1 MNRTDM
7 NVNAWMRRL
16 LMAAASLACF
26 GAFAQV
32 PPPSEYVDPPLRVG
46 RLADF
51 SGAVS
56 YSPAGDEQWV
66 LAPLNRP
73 IVSGDRL
80 WADEDGRVEVSMDNG
95 SWFLGPRTSVT
106 VSNLDDRTT
115 QLQLQQGT
123 LDFGL
128 RRMGAGTI
136 VEIDTPNVAFS
147 LTRPG
152 SYRIEVDPDGG
163 STTVIVR
170 SGMGTVFGDETS
182 YVVTGGQAYRFFG
195 TDLSDSEFLAVP
207 PYDPF
212 DRWVAERERRYVN
225 AISARYVS
233 PEVVGYAD
241 LDSYG
246 GWSVVPSY
254 GNVWFP
260 RGLAVD
266 WAPYRY
272 GHWAWIDP
280 WGWTWIDD
288 APWGFAPFH
297 YGRWVH
303 ADRGWGWVPGP
314 ANVRPYYAPALVAFV
329 GGSGFSIS
337 LSAGPTIGWFPL
349 GPREVYRPPYHV
361 SRGYFERVNVS
372 NTIVNTTTITNV
384 YNNTNVTQVNYAN
397 MRVRN
402 AVTAVPTAAFASSE
416 QVHRAALPLAP
427 AALASAQVQPAARIA
442 PARAAFAGA
451 APLARAKPP
460 AAVEQRAVVARVA
473 PPPPPVPI
481 ARQLPALE
489 RNPGQPINR
498 AEVRTLRAEAPVTA
512 PAVRIVGQNAKPAP
526 TASPPARRAGAP
538 AAQGQP
544 VTPQQRMAP
553 QGQGTPQ
560 QRVAPQG
567 EGIPQQ
573 RTSPQ
578 AAPVPETRSTPQ
590 RAGPQTPATP
600 QRVTPEPGVAPQRAA
615 PQPGGVQERGPAPQ
629 VRKAPEPARAPA
641 RESPTR
647 QEPVPQAKVQ
657 PPPAERPVAVPQ
669 ARREPVAPAKVQ
681 PPSAERPVPVPQTR
695 REPVPQA
702 KVQPPPAE
710 RPAAVPPQGN
720 VPAARNVPPRP
731 EPARAKPKAEEKP
744 KGEDK
749 KDNKD
754 NKDKKDNERP

>member
-1 MNRTDM
+1 MNRTNM
-7 NVNAWMRRL
+7 NAWMRRL
-16 LMAAASLACF
+16 LVAAASLACF

-32 PPPSEYVDPPLRVG
+32 PPPGENIDPPLRVG

-56 YSPAGDEQWV
+56 YSPAGDDQWV

-128 RRMGAGTI
+128 RRMGAGSI

-195 TDLSDSEFLAVP
+195 TNLSDNEFLAVP
-207 PYDPF
+207 PFDPF
-212 DRWVAERERRYVN
+212 DQWVAERERRYVDS
-225 AISARYVS
+225 ISARYVS

-241 LDSYG
+241 LDRYG
-246 GWSVVPSY
+246 SWGVVGGY

-260 RGLAVD
+260 RGLAVG

-272 GHWAWIDP
+272 GHWVWIDP
-280 WGWTWIDD
+280 WGWTWVDD

-314 ANVRPYYAPALVAFV
+314 AYVRPYYAPALVAFV
-329 GGSGFSIS
+329 GGPGFSIS
-337 LSAGPTIGWFPL
+337 VSAGPSIGWFPL

-372 NTIVNTTTITNV
+372 NTIINTTTITNV
-384 YNNTNVTQVNYAN
+384 YNNINVTQVNYAN

-416 QVHRAALPLAP
+416 QVHRVALPLAP

-442 PARAAFAGA
+442 PSRTAFTGA
-451 APLARAKPP
+451 TPLARARPP

-473 PPPPPVPI
+473 PPPPPVPVS
-481 ARQLPALE
+481 RQLPVLE
-489 RNPGQPINR
+489 KNPGQPINR
-498 AEVRTLRAEAPVTA
+498 AQVRTLRAEAPVTA

-526 TASPPARRAGAP
+526 TAAPPARRGGVPP
-538 AAQGQP
+538 AQAQP
-544 VTPQQRMAP
+544 
-553 QGQGTPQ
+553 GTPQ
-560 QRVAPQG
+560 QRIAPQG
-567 EGIPQQ
+567 EAIPPQ
-573 RTSPQ
+573 RKVPQ
-578 AAPVPETRSTPQ
+578 AAPVPEMRSTPQ
-590 RAGPQTPATP
+590 RAGPPTPAAP
-600 QRVTPEPGVAPQRAA
+600 QRVTPEPGIAPQRAG
-615 PQPGGVQERGPAPQ
+615 PQPGGVQERAPAPQ
-629 VRKAPEPARAPA
+629 VRKAPEPTPAPA
-641 RESPTR
+641 REPQTR
-647 QEPVPQAKVQ
+647 REAVPQTKVQ
-657 PPPAERPVAVPQ
+657 PPPAERPA
-669 ARREPVAPAKVQ
+669 A
-681 PPSAERPVPVPQTR
+681 VPQTR

-710 RPAAVPPQGN
+710 RPAAVPQTRREPVPQAQVQQRVPERPAAGPQRGN
-720 VPAARNVPPRP
+720 VPAAHNAPPRP
-731 EPARAKPKAEEKP
+731 EPARGTPKAEQKPRAAEKPKGEAEKP

-749 KDNKD
+749 KDS
-754 NKDKKDNERP
+754 ERP

>member
-1 MNRTDM
+1 MNRTHM
-7 NVNAWMRRL
+7 NAWMRRL

-128 RRMGAGTI
+128 RRMSAGSI

-170 SGMGTVFGDETS
+170 SGVGTVFGDETS
-182 YVVTGGQAYRFFG
+182 YVVTAGQAYRFFG
-195 TDLSDSEFLAVP
+195 TDLSDNEFLAVP
-207 PYDPF
+207 PYDPL
-212 DRWVAERERRYVN
+212 DQWVAERERRYTN

-241 LDSYG
+241 LDHYG
-246 GWSVVPSY
+246 AWEVVGGY

-260 RGLAVD
+260 REVAVG

-314 ANVRPYYAPALVAFV
+314 VHVRPYYAPALVAFV

-337 LSAGPTIGWFPL
+337 VSAGPAIGWFPL
-349 GPREVYRPPYHV
+349 GPREVYRPPYQV

-384 YNNTNVTQVNYAN
+384 YNNTNVTQVNYVN
-397 MRVRN
+397 MRVPN
-402 AVTAVPTAAFASSE
+402 AVTAVPTSAFASSE
-416 QVHRAALPLAP
+416 QVHRVAVPLAP
-427 AALASAQVQPAARIA
+427 AALARAQVQPVARIA
-442 PARAAFAGA
+442 PSRTAFIGA
-451 APLARAKPP
+451 APLARTKPP

-498 AEVRTLRAEAPVTA
+498 AEVRTLRAEVPVTA
-512 PAVRIVGQNAKPAP
+512 PPVRIVGQNAKPAP
-526 TASPPARRAGAP
+526 TA
-538 AAQGQP
+538 
-544 VTPQQRMAP
+544 
-553 QGQGTPQ
+553 
-560 QRVAPQG
+560 
-567 EGIPQQ
+567 
-573 RTSPQ
+573 
-578 AAPVPETRSTPQ
+578 
-590 RAGPQTPATP
+590 
-600 QRVTPEPGVAPQRAA
+600 
-615 PQPGGVQERGPAPQ
+615 
-629 VRKAPEPARAPA
+629 
-641 RESPTR
+641 
-647 QEPVPQAKVQ
+647 
-657 PPPAERPVAVPQ
+657 
-669 ARREPVAPAKVQ
+669 
-681 PPSAERPVPVPQTR
+681 
-695 REPVPQA
+695 
-702 KVQPPPAE
+702 
-710 RPAAVPPQGN
+710 
-720 VPAARNVPPRP
+720 
-731 EPARAKPKAEEKP
+731 
-744 KGEDK
+744 
-749 KDNKD
+749 
-754 NKDKKDNERP
+754 